1 MSGRGPLPA
10 IVALCHDRAGGRGG
24 GGGAK
29 VAQWRPS
36 APMLHS
42 TDVGLSSDF
51 AETNL
56 KHCECTS
63 ECSEMMGDYTAR
75 ELVDCWETLPI
86 GCHGRWG
93 RGGRR

>member
-1 MSGRGPLPA
+1 MSGRRPLPA
-10 IVALCHDRAGGRGG
+10 IVALCHDRGAGGRDSCI
-24 GGGAK
+24 
-29 VAQWRPS
+29 VAPVG
-36 APMLHS
+36 PMLHS

-51 AETNL
+51 ADTNL

-75 ELVDCWETLPI
+75 ELVDCWETLSI